1 MISGFILT
9 ARPKVSMYCLFCKLR
24 ILYTTSKNHQK
35 FKASQ
40 KFAHLKY
47 CFKKKGQANIL
58 KIYYNL
64 VKHVSLFKFTVT
76 YKYKNRMTHKK
87 VFLVVTVII
96 KSSIYDCSLYIST
109 QEFIK
114 LYFTYIN
121 FGDFLQLKSLKSDLA
136 KINFLHKTT
145 K

>member
-1 MISGFILT
+1 
-9 ARPKVSMYCLFCKLR
+9 MYCLFCKLR

-47 CFKKKGQANIL
+47 YFKKKGQANIL

-114 LYFTYIN
+114 LYLPTLTPEI
-121 FGDFLQLKSLKSDLA
+121 LELKSLKSDLA
-136 KINFLHKTT
+136 KIYFLHKTT